1 MSRAGMTVGWMD
13 LRSAARS
20 ATRRGWPITPGTFLG
35 TDRRQSPRHSAPCRW
50 CRWEDEDEVIVT
62 VAQLLGQN
70 EDLLP
75 DYQRCQYRRK
85 HSGRARQIVVVPR
98 PTEDP
103 TPQAAPL
110 GSAQLPAAG

>member
-1 MSRAGMTVGWMD
+1 VSRAGMTVGWMD
-13 LRSAARS
+13 LRSAALS
-20 ATRRGWPITPGTFLG
+20 ATRRGWPITPGTFLD
-35 TDRRQSPRHSAPCRW
+35 TDRRQIPRHSAPCRW

-70 EDLLP
+70 EDLLL
-75 DYQRCQYRRK
+75 DYQRCQYRRE

-98 PTEDP
+98 TTEDP